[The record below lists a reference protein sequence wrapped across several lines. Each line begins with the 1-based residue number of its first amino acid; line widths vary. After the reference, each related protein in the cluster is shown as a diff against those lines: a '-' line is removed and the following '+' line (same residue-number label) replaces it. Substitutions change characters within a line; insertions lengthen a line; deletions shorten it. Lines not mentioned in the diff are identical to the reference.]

1 MSAEK
6 GLKIEVV
13 TAGNCMMC
21 GKEIKVKVLKG
32 TNINEIPN
40 IFFCEECQEK
50 IQMESA
56 EFRKK
61 QEIID
66 LMRKMPLET
75 LSIAYL
81 YAKNYKEYG
90 ADVTR
95 TWLTATENASLL
107 ERAYRKGYYDG
118 SKMVINNL
126 DTMNG
131 N

>member
-1 MSAEK
+1 MIFEK
-6 GLKIEVV
+6 FEEWEEQSKIESD
-13 TAGNCMMC
+13 A
-21 GKEIKVKVLKG
+21 L
-32 TNINEIPN
+32 
-40 IFFCEECQEK
+40 
-50 IQMESA
+50 A
-56 EFRKK
+56 RKK
-61 QEIID
+61 QELID
-66 LMRKMPLET
+66 LMKQMPIET
-75 LSIAYL
+75 LAIACL

-126 DTMNG
+126 DKMNG